1 MLSVRK
7 ADVLSS
13 GLRLA
18 EAAPQDPD
26 DAGGAVR
33 YALTVRS
40 THAAATRTDKAVRM
54 SYGMVC
60 LLVVK

>member
-18 EAAPQDPD
+18 EAAPQGLD
-26 DAGGAVR
+26 DAGAP
-33 YALTVRS
+33 YE
-40 THAAATRTDKAVRM
+40 
-54 SYGMVC
+54 
-60 LLVVK
+60 